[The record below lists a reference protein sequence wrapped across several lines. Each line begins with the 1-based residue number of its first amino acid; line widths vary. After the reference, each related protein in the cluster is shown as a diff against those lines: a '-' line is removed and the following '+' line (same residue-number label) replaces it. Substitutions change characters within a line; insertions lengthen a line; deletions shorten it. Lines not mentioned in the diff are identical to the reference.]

1 MTNNHFTDDY
11 RFMELALSEAKLALA
26 EDEIPVGAVL
36 VRDNQV
42 VASNHNRTRQLF
54 NPLAH
59 AEKLIIDKVL
69 AEGEKFLQDYT
80 LYVTLEP
87 CLMCSGILIWSRL
100 GRLVYAAADSK
111 AGCVGSVYNALCDA
125 SFNHHPVV
133 TSGILAEESSQLLK
147 DFFKSKRNE

>member
-1 MTNNHFTDDY
+1 
-11 RFMELALSEAKLALA
+11 MELALSEAKLALA